1 MSFLQEKRKK
11 LYKLSKKKKWIA
23 LFFNVCSEINKMI
36 RHIWFKINIH
46 MSNLYSIM
54 HYVAL
59 LPDTN
64 TLSFCSIRFQILP
77 VTFSSYQKYVSSYL
91 TVLPLSF
98 TSFYNPSNFGK
109 FLVHELIT
117 TTQISTAKQK
127 NCRLHGGP
135 RLVEIS

>member
-1 MSFLQEKRKK
+1 
-11 LYKLSKKKKWIA
+11 
-23 LFFNVCSEINKMI
+23 
-36 RHIWFKINIH
+36 

-64 TLSFCSIRFQILP
+64 TLSFCSIRFQMLP
-77 VTFSSYQKYVSSYL
+77 VTFSSYQKYVSSYP

-98 TSFYNPSNFGK
+98 TSFYNLSNFGK
-109 FLVHELIT
+109 FLVHKLIT
-117 TTQISTAKQK
+117 TIEQAIQISTVKQK
-127 NCRLHGGP
+127 NYRLRGGP

>member
-1 MSFLQEKRKK
+1 
-11 LYKLSKKKKWIA
+11 
-23 LFFNVCSEINKMI
+23 
-36 RHIWFKINIH
+36 

-64 TLSFCSIRFQILP
+64 TLSFCSIRFQMLP

-98 TSFYNPSNFGK
+98 TSFYNLSNFGK

-127 NCRLHGGP
+127 NYHLRGGP